1 MKTTK
6 IRRDDIV
13 RPELIG
19 PFGLVLWFLGHFL
32 FIPPLYRSI
41 LGLNIRIG

>member
-1 MKTTK
+1 MKMNK
-6 IRRDDIV
+6 IRRGDSV
-13 RPELIG
+13 WPELIG